1 MAPILEQSI
10 LKNVLRVKDGD
21 EIDLAVQNG
30 PHGKAKV
37 LLKANGDIKLQ
48 ISWQKDHDPDY
59 YPISLIVAISDLKL
73 VERFWTKPLL
83 WA

>member
-10 LKNVLRVKDGD
+10 LNVLRVKDGD

-48 ISWQKDHDPDY
+48 IHGKRIMTQ
-59 YPISLIVAISDLKL
+59 ITI
-73 VERFWTKPLL
+73 RFL
-83 WA
+83 